1 MGIFDWKCFIGKK
14 YFVGRKYFGQMS
26 DEEHVL
32 GVLGFGS
39 SYWTSDFTD
48 ISKSRVSW
56 SSSKHT
62 FLSAIWGIGKFFFI

>member
-1 MGIFDWKCFIGKK
+1 
-14 YFVGRKYFGQMS
+14 MS

-62 FLSAIWGIGKFFFI
+62 FLSAIWGIGKFFL